1 MDSTGKQDTK
11 RVKELQLIYEDMA
24 GRFVNDNNNSWQI
37 VSLSAFLLTLLGTL
51 LVQNNP
57 LELPVKIFSI
67 LAGIFLGLAILAGFI
82 SLLSYR
88 DIKLVPLKTIVL
100 GCKGAH
106 SYKTSWDLI
115 LSGPKSLFHNTDIM
129 MRGITLEA
137 RTAYLKEVGDRFE
150 EDMVD
155 YLFFL
160 AYLIEIKKRP
170 RALSLLFISL
180 GGLSIAGLL
189 FAQLL

>member
-1 MDSTGKQDTK
+1 
-11 RVKELQLIYEDMA
+11 MA

-37 VSLSAFLLTLLGTL
+37 VSLSALLLTLLGTL

-57 LELPVKIFSI
+57 LELPVKIFAF

-88 DIKLVPLKTIVL
+88 DLKLVPLKTMVL

-106 SYKTSWDLI
+106 SYVKSLDLI
-115 LSGPKSLFHNTDIM
+115 MSAPKSLFHNTDILR
-129 MRGITLEA
+129 RGIELKARSDYLE
-137 RTAYLKEVGDRFE
+137 EVGDRFD

-180 GGLSIAGLL
+180 GGLFIAGLL